1 MFDDLSENII
11 YYRGIS
17 PGIATDRDRASKGS
31 LEAEKQSRTR
41 LKTNK
46 GKNSKIMVKI
56 LEVQDEAFRPLK
68 HPEEPWENPGGEERT
83 PPGPRTNRTGGGW
96 TLTRP
101 PDYEVP
107 PVGGPPPS
115 SVKQRRRGDRSPRG
129 LEGGPP
135 WRYSSVVNNVFR

>member
-1 MFDDLSENII
+1 MFS
-11 YYRGIS
+11 
-17 PGIATDRDRASKGS
+17 
-31 LEAEKQSRTR
+31 
-41 LKTNK
+41 
-46 GKNSKIMVKI
+46 
-56 LEVQDEAFRPLK
+56 EVQDEAFRPLK

-115 SVKQRRRGDRSPRG
+115 SVVFAQACGGVVSRRVSGVEV
-129 LEGGPP
+129 LALLVM
-135 WRYSSVVNNVFR
+135 YSTALFTDSTFLLHWFI